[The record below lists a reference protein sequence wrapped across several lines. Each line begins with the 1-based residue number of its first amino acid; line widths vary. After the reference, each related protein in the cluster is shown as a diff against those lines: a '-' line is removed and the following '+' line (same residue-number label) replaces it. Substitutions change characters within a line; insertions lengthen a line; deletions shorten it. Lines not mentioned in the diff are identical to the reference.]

1 MTQPMPRS
9 DALGIKALWPDC
21 CRATRGSP
29 QTRPPRPVMRP
40 GSTAAAHLNSLNLFT
55 SIMPSNRPMSRK
67 KKYKR
72 SQDRQRP
79 IDAANQ
85 VALPTCPDLHGDVE
99 KALLDELLFFTF
111 HDEDN
116 DDDCIGDHDTN
127 IMGKFVCSNKSCGK
141 KWSSRVI
148 AITIRHYPEQRYN
161 ARVYHQHCKRCG
173 FLGYPTLDKTY
184 SERVSYRIK
193 KWCGV
198 EMERPPF
205 SRGLDNKRLHESD
218 LHSRPVLLSPP
229 RSPQKQAPPG

>member
-1 MTQPMPRS
+1 MPRS

-99 KALLDELLFFTF
+99 KALLVELLFYTF
-111 HDEDN
+111 HDEDD
-116 DDDCIGDHDTN
+116 DDDCIDDHDTN

>member
-1 MTQPMPRS
+1 MPRS

-99 KALLDELLFFTF
+99 KALLDELLFYTF
-111 HDEDN
+111 HDEDD
-116 DDDCIGDHDTN
+116 DDDCIDDHDTN